1 MEVEAMPAHQIG
13 APPKSTPSNA
23 GRVATIVRGPAT
35 VAHAITHIQGGEW
48 YFSIP
53 ELLRGLLFLVAS
65 WLFSMLDD
73 GSSGVVIPLVFWI
86 YLGCAVLLRVQ
97 IAARRSSDHEM
108 AMSPGI
114 SRFEGLF
121 AQAREAWISPPLLI
135 ERLLTPQSWFVIRWF
150 EPAFFLALAW
160 LMSMLGDPDGAKFL
174 LILGVGAFWS
184 ANAIYINERHVL
196 VSVRDAEIRQQA
208 ISQRRQEEQLGDAH
222 AIQEFAVSRVFD
234 ATSSTVPVDPDP
246 EQSKLERMK
255 WVASQVLAPRQAHP
269 APVQSLPLPTPI
281 RPAFPQR
288 ASLDTDGHS
297 RQENA

>member
-1 MEVEAMPAHQIG
+1 MPAHQIG
-13 APPKSTPSNA
+13 TPPKPTPSNA

-35 VAHAITHIQGGEW
+35 VAHTITHTQGGEW
-48 YFSIP
+48 YFSMP
-53 ELLRGLLFLVAS
+53 ELLRGFLFMIAA
-65 WLFSMLDD
+65 WGASMLDD

-97 IAARRSSDHEM
+97 IAARRSSDHEL

-121 AQAREAWISPPLLI
+121 AQAHDTWPSPPPLI
-135 ERLLTPQSWFVIRWF
+135 DRLLDSQSWFVIRWF
-150 EPAFFLALAW
+150 EPAFFLTLAW

-174 LILGVGAFWS
+174 LILGVSAFWS

-208 ISQRRQEEQLGDAH
+208 IGQRRWGEEHGGARTAQA
-222 AIQEFAVSRVFD
+222 FPTSRVLD
-234 ATSSTVPVDPDP
+234 AASSAVPVDQDA
-246 EQSKLERMK
+246 EQRKRERMARA
-255 WVASQVLAPRQAHP
+255 ASQVLTPR
-269 APVQSLPLPTPI
+269 PVQPEIPQPLPTPI
-281 RPAFPQR
+281 RSEFPR
-288 ASLDTDGHS
+288 VVSTDGNDRL